1 MIRKIRKGRIVISA
15 IILMIVIAAI
25 AITDYLSFTMPADEA
40 AMTAMK
46 STPQVIVRET
56 DETITFTPLADEPV
70 TGLIYYPGG
79 RVEPQSFAY
88 AASKI
93 ASRGFLVI
101 IQKMP
106 FNLAM
111 LGKDRGYQLTEQHEK
126 IENWYLSGF
135 SLGGVSACMSL
146 SEEKAPFLGL
156 ILYASYTT
164 KEYDLAGSGLR
175 VLSVTGSNDGLST
188 VDKIEK
194 NKEYLPPGTI
204 FHEIDGGNHTQF
216 AVYGN
221 GELQKGD
228 YEASIDRME
237 QQDIVVAET
246 VKFLSE
252 D

>member
-1 MIRKIRKGRIVISA
+1 MRKKVSKGKIVIFS
-15 IILMIVIAAI
+15 IILVIVIAAI
-25 AITDYLSFTMPADEA
+25 AIADYLNYTMPADKQAVA
-40 AMTAMK
+40 AME
-46 STPQVIVRET
+46 STPQVMVVET
-56 DETITFTPLADEPV
+56 NETITFTPLAAEPV

-88 AASKI
+88 AASEI
-93 ASRGFLVI
+93 AFRGFLVI

-135 SLGGVSACMSL
+135 SLGGITACMSL
-146 SEEKAPFLGL
+146 SEKNTPFSGL

-164 KEYDLAGSGLR
+164 KEYDLSGSGLR

-188 VDKIEK
+188 VDKIE
-194 NKEYLPPGTI
+194 NSKEYLPPGTI
-204 FHEIDGGNHTQF
+204 FYEIDGGNHTQF

-228 YEASIDRME
+228 HEASIDRME

-246 VKFLSE
+246 VKFLNE
-252 D
+252 N